1 MNDTSSRSHAVFTVM
16 LKQIQHDMTS
26 DETIERCARM
36 RLVDLAGSE
45 RAKATEATGQRL
57 AEGGKINKSLS
68 TLGRVIKALSDPR
81 RTNGAAGAGGRKGP
95 KDIVPYRDS
104 VLTWLLKDSLGGNSK
119 TAMVACIAPSDYDE
133 TLSTLRYADQA
144 KNIRTRATVNQ
155 DAISAAERDAKIIE
169 MQDTIRNLQLSLN
182 VASTRKREDYDKQTS
197 ELEDYQ
203 KQVEKMQRMME
214 ETRQVS
220 DCKIRTLTSEVEELR
235 ALNYA
240 LGEESSALR
249 RHLTLALGE
258 LKNPIVIPPRREEEE
273 EEVEEVEDA
282 ASDAEIDDS
291 VASEPITEE
300 AVDIADPIQEDDGVD
315 TLAADIHAEAE
326 EFLKDLGL
334 FRRKI
339 GDDFSR
345 FQAAKALPEVAVS

>member
-1 MNDTSSRSHAVFTVM
+1 
-16 LKQIQHDMTS
+16 MTS

-81 RTNGAAGAGGRKGP
+81 RANGGGGRKGP

-240 LGEESSALR
+240 LGEESSTLR

-258 LKNPIVIPPRREEEE
+258 LKNPIVIPTRQ
-273 EEVEEVEDA
+273 ED
-282 ASDAEIDDS
+282 DED
-291 VASEPITEE
+291 VASVIDNEDSTNSEPMTEE
-300 AVDIADPIQEDDGVD
+300 AIDTADAVQEHDDID
-315 TLAADIHAEAE
+315 TMTADIQSEAE

-334 FRRKI
+334 FRKKV

-345 FQAAKALPEVAVS
+345 FGAPQPLAEVAVN

>member
-1 MNDTSSRSHAVFTVM
+1 M
-16 LKQIQHDMTS
+16 LKQIQHDMMT

-68 TLGRVIKALSDPR
+68 TLGRVIKALADPR
-81 RTNGAAGAGGRKGP
+81 RTNGGGRKGS

-119 TAMVACIAPSDYDE
+119 TAMVACISPSDYDE

-144 KNIRTRATVNQ
+144 KHIRTRATVNQ
-155 DAISAAERDAKIIE
+155 DAVSAAERDAKIVE
-169 MQDTIRNLQLSLN
+169 MQETIRALQVSVNAAAL
-182 VASTRKREDYDKQTS
+182 RKREDYDKQAS

-220 DCKIRTLTSEVEELR
+220 DCKIRALTMEVEELR
-235 ALNYA
+235 PLNNALTDEI
-240 LGEESSALR
+240 GALR
-249 RHLTLALGE
+249 RHLALALGE
-258 LKNPIVIPPRREEEE
+258 LKNPIVIPKSRNIHKQRKSTPRVVRDRGLKEN
-273 EEVEEVEDA
+273 EDQHVDEPLPPA
-282 ASDAEIDDS
+282 DQQEKGLNLSATDIQSDAED
-291 VASEPITEE
+291 
-300 AVDIADPIQEDDGVD
+300 
-315 TLAADIHAEAE
+315 
-326 EFLKDLGL
+326 FLKELSL
-334 FRRKI
+334 FRTKI
-339 GDDFSR
+339 GADYER
-345 FQAAKALPEVAVS
+345 FAALGPLAEVIVN

>member
-81 RTNGAAGAGGRKGP
+81 RTNGGRKGP
-95 KDIVPYRDS
+95 KDVVPYRDS

-155 DAISAAERDAKIIE
+155 DAISAAERDAKILE
-169 MQDTIRNLQLSLN
+169 MQDTIRNLQFSLN
-182 VASTRKREDYDKQTS
+182 AASTRKREDYDKQTS

-235 ALNYA
+235 ALNYT
-240 LGEESSALR
+240 LCEESSALR

-258 LKNPIVIPPRREEEE
+258 LKNPIVIPPPRDEEGL
-273 EEVEEVEDA
+273 VD
-282 ASDAEIDDS
+282 DDS
-291 VASEPITEE
+291 EESLLSEPEPAE
-300 AVDIADPIQEDDGVD
+300 VDEPDDAVQPADEMDLLGG
-315 TLAADIHAEAE
+315 DIHTEAE

-334 FRRKI
+334 FRRKV
-339 GDDFSR
+339 GDDYSR
-345 FQAAKALPEVAVS
+345 FGVTQPPPTIALS

>member
-1 MNDTSSRSHAVFTVM
+1 
-16 LKQIQHDMTS
+16 MTS

-81 RTNGAAGAGGRKGP
+81 RANGGGGRKGP

-258 LKNPIVIPPRREEEE
+258 LKNPIIIPTRQED
-273 EEVEEVEDA
+273 EDA
-282 ASDAEIDDS
+282 SSVVDNEDSTTSEPTTEETIDTADFVQDQDEID
-291 VASEPITEE
+291 TM
-300 AVDIADPIQEDDGVD
+300 
-315 TLAADIHAEAE
+315 AADIQSEAE

-334 FRRKI
+334 FRKKV

-345 FQAAKALPEVAVS
+345 FGASQPLAEVAVN

>member
-81 RTNGAAGAGGRKGP
+81 RANGGGGRKGP

-240 LGEESSALR
+240 LGEESSTLR

-258 LKNPIVIPPRREEEE
+258 LKNPIVIPTRQ
-273 EEVEEVEDA
+273 ED
-282 ASDAEIDDS
+282 DED
-291 VASEPITEE
+291 VASVVDNEDSTNSEPMTEE
-300 AVDIADPIQEDDGVD
+300 AIDTADAVQEHDDTD
-315 TLAADIHAEAE
+315 TMTADIQSEAE

-334 FRRKI
+334 FRKKV

-345 FQAAKALPEVAVS
+345 FGAPQLLAEVAVN

>member
-1 MNDTSSRSHAVFTVM
+1 M
-16 LKQIQHDMTS
+16 
-26 DETIERCARM
+26 
-36 RLVDLAGSE
+36 
-45 RAKATEATGQRL
+45 
-57 AEGGKINKSLS
+57 
-68 TLGRVIKALSDPR
+68 
-81 RTNGAAGAGGRKGP
+81 
-95 KDIVPYRDS
+95 
-104 VLTWLLKDSLGGNSK
+104 LTWLLKDSLGGNSK

-258 LKNPIVIPPRREEEE
+258 LKNPIVIPQRMDEAEEREMEDG
-273 EEVEEVEDA
+273 EEVEGEDN
-282 ASDAEIDDS
+282 DDS
-291 VASEPITEE
+291 ASEPGSDDSSTPGPTLKDAINLE
-300 AVDIADPIQEDDGVD
+300 VPVQEDDDEVD
-315 TLAADIHAEAE
+315 SLAAEIHAEAE
-326 EFLKDLGL
+326 DFLKDLGL
-334 FRRKI
+334 FRKKI

-345 FQAAKALPEVAVS
+345 FEATRALPEVAVS

>member
-81 RTNGAAGAGGRKGP
+81 RANGGGGRKGP

-240 LGEESSALR
+240 LGEESSTLR

-258 LKNPIVIPPRREEEE
+258 LKNPIVIPARQEEEE
-273 EEVEEVEDA
+273 NDDDDVSSIIDNED
-282 ASDAEIDDS
+282 ST
-291 VASEPITEE
+291 ASEPITEE
-300 AVDIADPIQEDDGVD
+300 AIDTADPVQENDEIDSMAVDIQS
-315 TLAADIHAEAE
+315 EAE

-334 FRRKI
+334 FRKKV

-345 FQAAKALPEVAVS
+345 FGTSQPLAEVAVN